1 MADRLPMTARLL
13 SVGRLRRRAT
23 PWLFYHVAPLDI
35 QRFSGLG
42 CLIVAQPKSGQPAE
56 VIGGFGAC
64 GRPDKLRQPQFEA
77 SASLASL
84 ERMLYIN

>member
-42 CLIVAQPKSGQPAE
+42 CLIVAQPKSGQLLKLSVALE
-56 VIGGFGAC
+56 LVAVQ
-64 GRPDKLRQPQFEA
+64 LRQPQFET
-77 SASLASL
+77 SASLASP